1 MSVVKAAMTG
11 AAFFAGI
18 AFSVNADAA
27 CRADTGEWRHLQPTQ
42 QQVDNRE
49 DYGVRQQDRAVQSEI
64 DHLYDEIMRAAA
76 RRGR

>member
-1 MSVVKAAMTG
+1 MCLLSLSLALTL
-11 AAFFAGI
+11 GI
-18 AFSVNADAA
+18 AAAQTPPGPVVN
-27 CRADTGEWRHLQPTQ
+27 GRHLQPTQ

-49 DYGVRQQDRAVQSEI
+49 DYGARQRDRAVQSEV